1 MITFTCPACQAA
13 LESPDHTAGQK
24 VHCPK
29 CGQRLL
35 IPPPMPRPI
44 LNRTMLGQATTPLPT
59 SSSPPPEPVV
69 WVGVR
74 CYDCDR
80 AIPEGE
86 SVRHDI
92 SSGGGGLGA
101 WWPLILLSGGS
112 LWLVLLLMGTS
123 SSEEYHRVSIC
134 LECSNER
141 IQRQNWSRALGCVVF
156 LAVLLA
162 IGIITLVVLSSHH

>member
-1 MITFTCPACQAA
+1 MIPFTCPACQAA
-13 LESPDHTAGQK
+13 LESQDHTTGQN
-24 VHCPK
+24 VNCPK

-44 LNRTMLGQATTPLPT
+44 LNRTMLGQAITPLPT
-59 SSSPPPEPVV
+59 SSSPPLEPVV

-92 SSGGGGLGA
+92 SRGGGGLWA
-101 WWPLILLSGGS
+101 LWPLLLLSAGS
-112 LWLVLLLMGTS
+112 LWLV
-123 SSEEYHRVSIC
+123 
-134 LECSNER
+134 
-141 IQRQNWSRALGCVVF
+141 
-156 LAVLLA
+156 
-162 IGIITLVVLSSHH
+162 